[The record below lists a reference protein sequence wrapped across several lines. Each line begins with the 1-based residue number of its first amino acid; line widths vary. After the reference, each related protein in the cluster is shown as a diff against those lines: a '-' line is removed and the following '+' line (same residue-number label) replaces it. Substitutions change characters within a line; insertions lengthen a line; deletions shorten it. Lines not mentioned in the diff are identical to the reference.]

1 MKIRMVKCSDIG
13 IDGCNYM
20 AIGNNLDEV
29 EQNMF
34 EHIDTEHKDILDS
47 MTEHQVHHL
56 KHRVSTFLG
65 RSCGCGH
72 HH

>member
-56 KHRVSTFLG
+56 KHR
-65 RSCGCGH
+65 
-72 HH
+72 